1 MLGTGVILLRRTW
14 PALVAGPVAALLASC
29 GPAKAPPTEPA
40 IAVVETAAV
49 ATAADR
55 GLLLSGTLAR
65 RREMTLSFRTAGV
78 ITDLVVDAGDT
89 VAAGQSLARID
100 PTGVEAR
107 RTQVEADLE
116 RVRRDLRRDETLFTQ
131 GYVSQQRIDDR
142 RSALKSAQAAYDSA
156 VFDRRWASLSAP
168 AGGVVLERL
177 AQRGEVVQPGQAVLR
192 IADLASPLVL
202 RVPVAD
208 RDLVRIADGQPV
220 EITVDGLPGETLI
233 GRVVKVGQAASPR
246 TGAVVVEVEAPS
258 RPNMRSGL
266 TAKAR
271 FGPLPGGTGPAAPVA
286 VLSVPAEAILEAQG
300 DQAFVFRLQGDRVRR
315 VAVRFHGFDGDFARV
330 SGLAPTDRVVTAG
343 AGFVSDGERV
353 RTADTAAMAGA
364 VR

>member
-1 MLGTGVILLRRTW
+1 MEVPLRWTW
-14 PALVAGPVAALLASC
+14 PGLVAGPMAALLASC
-29 GPAKAPPTEPA
+29 GPAKAPPVEPA
-40 IAVVETAAV
+40 VAVVETAAV
-49 ATAADR
+49 APAAEE
-55 GLLLSGTLAR
+55 GLILSGALAR
-65 RREMTLSFRTAGV
+65 RREMTLSFRIAGV

-89 VAAGQSLARID
+89 VVAGQSLARVD
-100 PTGVEAR
+100 PTGVESR
-107 RTQVEADLE
+107 RTQAEADLE
-116 RVRRDLRRDETLFTQ
+116 RVRRDLRRDEALFSQ
-131 GYVSQQRIDDR
+131 GYVSQQRVDDR

-156 VFDRRWASLSAP
+156 VFDRRWASLLAP
-168 AGGVVLERL
+168 AGGVVLERM

-208 RDLVRIADGQPV
+208 RDLARITTGQPV

-233 GRVVKVGQAASPR
+233 GRVVKIGQAAAPR
-246 TGAVVVEVEAPS
+246 TGAVIVEVEAPS

-271 FGPLPGGTGPAAPVA
+271 FGPPPGGASASGSAA
-286 VLSVPAEAILEAQG
+286 LLRVPAEAILEAQG
-300 DQAFVFRLQGDRVRR
+300 DKAFVFRLQGDRVRR
-315 VAVRFHGFDGDFARV
+315 IAVRFAGFDGDFARV
-330 SGLAPTDRVVTAG
+330 EGLSPTDRVVTAG

-353 RTADTAAMAGA
+353 RTGDTAALAGA

>member
-1 MLGTGVILLRRTW
+1 M
-14 PALVAGPVAALLASC
+14 AALLASC
-29 GPAKAPPTEPA
+29 GPAKAPPMEPV
-40 IAVVETAAV
+40 IAVVETAVV
-49 ATAADR
+49 APAAEG
-55 GLLLSGTLAR
+55 GLILSGNLAR
-65 RREMTLSFRTAGV
+65 RREMTLSFRIAGV
-78 ITDLVVDAGDT
+78 ITDLAVDAGDT

-116 RVRRDLRRDETLFTQ
+116 RVRRDLRRDETLFSQ

-168 AGGVVLERL
+168 AGGVVLERM
-177 AQRGEVVQPGQAVLR
+177 AQTGGA
-192 IADLASPLVL
+192 A
-202 RVPVAD
+202 RV
-208 RDLVRIADGQPV
+208 
-220 EITVDGLPGETLI
+220 E
-233 GRVVKVGQAASPR
+233 
-246 TGAVVVEVEAPS
+246 
-258 RPNMRSGL
+258 
-266 TAKAR
+266 
-271 FGPLPGGTGPAAPVA
+271 PAA